1 MEEVKNDYKIT
12 FGPYE
17 VELVK
22 SQVLF
27 RKNNSLVKAIPVKN
41 TFGLYDL
48 KQLAKK
54 VAKSVNMTNK
64 LPVDVLKANV
74 NEAKDQKL
82 AKLFQRSIKASAKDG
97 EDKLYDLSQDWE
109 DWNVDNDDKYD
120 DLVDPLFA
128 AIELVQDAG
137 EPGKNNVVKDKE

>member
-74 NEAKDQKL
+74 NEAL
-82 AKLFQRSIKASAKDG
+82 ARGLKPLLKVGTTITKKVG
-97 EDKLYDLSQDWE
+97 EDALVKLSDKFDRIDARWLSRRC
-109 DWNVDNDDKYD
+109 Y
-120 DLVDPLFA
+120 
-128 AIELVQDAG
+128 
-137 EPGKNNVVKDKE
+137 